1 MFVVFVQFGV
11 KIYCPSNED
20 VPFLHLSA
28 VRSLQERSDTLV
40 IRYCAL
46 RVLDIDVCLDRKTT
60 ETIALFLHPLRKAR
74 DEKLDVNW
82 TSSLTSKMRA
92 RYSEPSRRLQVQR
105 EVNVQGANS
114 GRIYLEELHLH
125 PLRFYLTFTQE
136 GLEWNPV
143 TEGLVIFQLIRGMA
157 SIADAPLIFTSFVVS
172 KAFESPSTLIG
183 IILAHY
189 SSQLSSQ
196 ILSILGSLVIL
207 KAPADILSNVGTGV
221 RDFL

>member
-1 MFVVFVQFGV
+1 MVRLVLRSSCFPTRLLKYF
-11 KIYCPSNED
+11 PS
-20 VPFLHLSA
+20 FRTA
-28 VRSLQERSDTLV
+28 
-40 IRYCAL
+40 
-46 RVLDIDVCLDRKTT
+46 
-60 ETIALFLHPLRKAR
+60 ETIALFLHPIRKAR
-74 DEKLDVNW
+74 DEKHDVNW
-82 TSSLTSKMRA
+82 TTNLTTKMRT
-92 RYSEPSRRLQVQR
+92 RCSDHSRLPRVPR
-105 EVNVQGANS
+105 DVNVHDANS

-172 KAFESPSTLIG
+172 KAFESPSSLIG

>member
-1 MFVVFVQFGV
+1 MLP
-11 KIYCPSNED
+11 KIP
-20 VPFLHLSA
+20 
-28 VRSLQERSDTLV
+28 R
-40 IRYCAL
+40 
-46 RVLDIDVCLDRKTT
+46 
-60 ETIALFLHPLRKAR
+60 
-74 DEKLDVNW
+74 DVNV
-82 TSSLTSKMRA
+82 R
-92 RYSEPSRRLQVQR
+92 
-105 EVNVQGANS
+105 NANS
-114 GRIYLEELHLH
+114 GRIYVEELHLH
-125 PLRFYLTFTQE
+125 PLRLYLTFTQE

-221 RDFL
+221 RDFFVSNVDVSILLHDTGFLYLTEHFLSASVRTHIWFSSRPCSIHRGIGDRNV

>member
-1 MFVVFVQFGV
+1 MQ
-11 KIYCPSNED
+11 K
-20 VPFLHLSA
+20 
-28 VRSLQERSDTLV
+28 
-40 IRYCAL
+40 
-46 RVLDIDVCLDRKTT
+46 
-60 ETIALFLHPLRKAR
+60 
-74 DEKLDVNW
+74 
-82 TSSLTSKMRA
+82 
-92 RYSEPSRRLQVQR
+92 